1 MNDFAKLSEM
11 TAAAKAR
18 LNALYDEPHAELIA
32 RGLEICGF
40 ESGDTARIAVL
51 RRIVDLK
58 EDPLLQEFRRLGYDE
73 ARQRELKSKMY
84 DFTR

>member
-11 TAAAKAR
+11 AAAAKAR

-40 ESGDTARIAVL
+40 ESGDTARIA
-51 RRIVDLK
+51 
-58 EDPLLQEFRRLGYDE
+58 
-73 ARQRELKSKMY
+73 A
-84 DFTR
+84 